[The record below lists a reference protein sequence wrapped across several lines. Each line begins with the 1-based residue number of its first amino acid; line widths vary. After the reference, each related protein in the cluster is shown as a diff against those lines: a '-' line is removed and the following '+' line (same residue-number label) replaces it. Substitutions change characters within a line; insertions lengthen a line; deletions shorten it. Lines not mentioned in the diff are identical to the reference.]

1 MIDGDDFRSLIS
13 FDLSYKLSDRIKQNK
28 RVLGLAGLVIKN
40 GYFPIISSVYLD
52 PKIYKKAKKMKI
64 RVINVISSSQN
75 KVNVKL
81 KKQRN
86 VVGKSIKQPK
96 INCELFVNSLKGMFK

>member
-1 MIDGDDFRSLIS
+1 
-13 FDLSYKLSDRIKQNK
+13 
-28 RVLGLAGLVIKN
+28 
-40 GYFPIISSVYLD
+40 
-52 PKIYKKAKKMKI
+52 MKI

-96 INCELFVNSLKGMFK
+96 INCELFVNSFKRNVQIK